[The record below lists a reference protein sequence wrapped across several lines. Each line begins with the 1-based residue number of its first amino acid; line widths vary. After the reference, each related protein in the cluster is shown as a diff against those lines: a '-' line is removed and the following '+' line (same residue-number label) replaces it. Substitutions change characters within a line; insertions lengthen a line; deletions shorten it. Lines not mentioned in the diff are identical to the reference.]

1 MRISV
6 IIPAHNETGQI
17 ASTVDASM
25 QASLEICEVIV
36 VDDCSSDDT
45 PQKARDAGA
54 LVFSMPQRAGKG
66 AALMQGTLNSTG
78 DILVFLDAD
87 IGKTALEISKLIEPV
102 ATDKADMT
110 IARFSR
116 VPHKH
121 FRSPGFVRAAAYWGV
136 RQLCNS
142 SLGSTLSGQRA
153 ARRDTFL
160 GLMPFAPGFGV
171 EVGLTI
177 DALRRNLR
185 ILEVDCDMTHRITGQ
200 DLAGISHR
208 ARQFYHVVKA
218 IAGRCIK

>member
-6 IIPAHNETGQI
+6 IIPAHNETKQI
-17 ASTVDASM
+17 ASTIDASM
-25 QASLEICEVIV
+25 KASHRICEVIV

-45 PQKARDAGA
+45 SQKARASGA
-54 LVFSMPQRAGKG
+54 LVLSMPQRAGKG
-66 AALMQGTLNSTG
+66 AALMRGALESIG

-87 IGKTALEISKLIEPV
+87 IGKTALEIPKLIEPV

-116 VPHKH
+116 APCTQPK
-121 FRSPGFVRAAAYWGV
+121 SPGLVKAAAYWGV
-136 RQLCNS
+136 RRLCKS
-142 SLGSTLSGQRA
+142 SLSSTLSGQRA
-153 ARRDTFL
+153 ARRHTFV

-177 DALRRNLR
+177 DALRQNLR
-185 ILEVDCDMTHRITGQ
+185 ILEVDCEMAHRVTGN

-218 IAGRCIK
+218 VVERCVK